1 MSPLPRSGRPKKLSP
16 KKRHFLGRLIS
27 ANRFYICAELSNI
40 LNDNYTDLNITDRT
54 VLNEL
59 NNLQYFCTIPKSV
72 PLLTDNHK
80 QRRVEFAMKYR
91 RQNWNKVI
99 FSDETILQMF
109 RNNQKVFHKAGTQPP
124 HKPMVKH
131 PYKVLAWGAFSA
143 KGPIGFL
150 LFTGI
155 MDGNFYREI
164 LIENLFENAN
174 TIMGRRWIFQQDN
187 DLKHTARETKKLLSD
202 RCPGLLDWPSN

>member
-1 MSPLPRSGRPKKLSP
+1 MIDIFIYLFNFTPKNLAQKTTLEQRHTIVSTLWNNGVHNAKSLHQLTSIPRSTIYDYIKKLKNRVTLSPLPRSERPKKLSP
-16 KKRHFLGRLIS
+16 KKCRFLGHLIS
-27 ANRFYICAELSNI
+27 ANRFYTCAELSNI

-59 NNLQYFCTIPKSV
+59 NDLQYFCTIPKSV

-99 FSDETILQMF
+99 FSDETTLQMF

-124 HKPMVKH
+124 HK
-131 PYKVLAWGAFSA
+131 
-143 KGPIGFL
+143 
-150 LFTGI
+150 
-155 MDGNFYREI
+155 
-164 LIENLFENAN
+164 
-174 TIMGRRWIFQQDN
+174 
-187 DLKHTARETKKLLSD
+187 
-202 RCPGLLDWPSN
+202 